1 MNGREFWGPHQFTEM
16 HGALTRISL
25 FLSFFCSPPVWF
37 TDFTAGISP
46 LLCVCCEVKSADV
59 LMALSVSVTCMSLVV
74 EYLASSRALLVLS
87 KDSTFVCLFC
97 PLVPGVLHWNL
108 PMNGASLRVW
118 RIVQNDSQS
127 WFRGTHV
134 SSDPVPLACI

>member
-74 EYLASSRALLVLS
+74 EYLASSRALLILC
-87 KDSTFVCLFC
+87 KDSTFVCLFLPFGARSP
-97 PLVPGVLHWNL
+97 PLESANEWSKPESLEDCTERFTVMVPGDTCL
-108 PMNGASLRVW
+108 
-118 RIVQNDSQS
+118 
-127 WFRGTHV
+127 F
-134 SSDPVPLACI
+134 